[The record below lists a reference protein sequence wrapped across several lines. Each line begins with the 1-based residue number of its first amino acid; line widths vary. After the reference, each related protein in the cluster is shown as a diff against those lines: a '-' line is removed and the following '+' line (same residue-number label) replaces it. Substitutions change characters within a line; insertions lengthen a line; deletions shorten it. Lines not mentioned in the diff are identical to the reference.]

1 MARKQQKRLGKGL
14 GALLGD
20 YLPGEGE
27 GAATRDVEQLPVAQ
41 LRPNP
46 YQPRQGLDRKTL
58 DGLVASIRD
67 NGLLQPV
74 LVRPVEDGA
83 WEVVAGE
90 RRFRAVQELGWSH
103 VAAVIRDVDD
113 RTMVVLA
120 LIENLQRED
129 LNPLDEAH
137 AYRRLVDEFGLTQ
150 AQVADR
156 VGRDRST
163 IANTI
168 RLLGL
173 PDPVQ
178 KLVAAGEIS
187 AGHARAL
194 LGLEDERRVIELA
207 RAAAR
212 DGLSV
217 REVERR
223 VRQRRGR
230 DGTRRKASGRAASPH
245 ASAYAARAEQ
255 ALARALGTAV
265 RVRFEGAG
273 PGAGAGANRG
283 RIEIPFRD
291 AGDFERIVEVIVGVG
306 GIV

>member
-14 GALLGD
+14 SALLGD
-20 YLPGEGE
+20 YLPGDAAPGE
-27 GAATRDVEQLPVAQ
+27 AVELPVAQ

-46 YQPRQGLDRKTL
+46 FQPRKAVDRAAL
-58 DGLVASIRD
+58 QELVASIRE

-74 LVRPVEDGA
+74 VVRPIDGGA
-83 WEVVAGE
+83 WEIVAGE
-90 RRFRAVQELGWSH
+90 RRFRAVQELGWTH
-103 VAAVIRDVDD
+103 VPVVIRDVDD
-113 RTMVVLA
+113 RTMLVFA

-129 LNPLDEAH
+129 LNPLDEAE

-150 AQVADR
+150 SQVAQR

-173 PDPVQ
+173 PEPVRE
-178 KLVAAGEIS
+178 LLAAGKIS

-194 LGLEDERRVIELA
+194 LGLEDRARVVELA
-207 RAAAR
+207 RAAAK

-223 VRQRRGR
+223 VRQRRAGGR
-230 DGTRRKASGRAASPH
+230 RGARRAAASPR
-245 ASAYAARAEQ
+245 SNPYAARAEQ
-255 ALARALGTAV
+255 ALARALGTGV
-265 RVRFEGAG
+265 RIRLDG
-273 PGAGAGANRG
+273 PSRG
-283 RIEIPFRD
+283 RIEIAFRD
-291 AGDFERIVEVIVGVG
+291 AEDFERIVEMIVGVG

>member
-1 MARKQQKRLGKGL
+1 VARKQQKRLGKGL
-14 GALLGD
+14 SALLGD
-20 YLPGEGE
+20 YLAEDATTRSE
-27 GAATRDVEQLPVAQ
+27 ADQVATRE

-46 YQPRQGLDRKTL
+46 FQPRRAMDREGLDE
-58 DGLVASIRD
+58 LVASIKE

-74 LVRPVEDGA
+74 LVRPVADGG

-90 RRFRAVQELGWSH
+90 RRFRAVKELGWDH
-103 VAAVIRDVDD
+103 VPVVVRDVDD
-113 RTMVVLA
+113 RTMIVLA

-129 LNPLDEAH
+129 LSPLDEAH
-137 AYRRLVDEFGLTQ
+137 AYSRLVEEFGLTQ
-150 AQVADR
+150 AQVASR

-173 PDPVQ
+173 PEAVR
-178 KLVAAGEIS
+178 KLLADGEIS

-194 LGLEDERRVIELA
+194 LGLSDEKRVIDLA

-217 REVERR
+217 REVEER
-223 VRQRRGR
+223 VRQRRDTKAR
-230 DGTRRKASGRAASPH
+230 KPKAKAADTRAT
-245 ASAYAARAEQ
+245 AYAVKAEQ
-255 ALARALGTAV
+255 ALARSLGTAV
-265 RVRFEGAG
+265 RVKLDGT
-273 PGAGAGANRG
+273 NRG

-291 AGDFERIVEVIVGVG
+291 AEDFERIVEVIVGVG

>member
-20 YLPGEGE
+20 YLPGDA
-27 GAATRDVEQLPVAQ
+27 AATRDVEKLPVAQ

-74 LVRPVEDGA
+74 VVRPVGDGA

-90 RRFRAVQELGWSH
+90 RRFRAVQELGWTH
-103 VAAVIRDVDD
+103 VPAVIRDADD

-150 AQVADR
+150 SQVADR

-163 IANTI
+163 VANTI

-178 KLVAAGEIS
+178 ELVAGGAIS

-194 LGLEDERRVIELA
+194 LGLEDQKRVIELA
-207 RAAAR
+207 KAAAR

-223 VRQRRGR
+223 VRQRRSE
-230 DGTRRKASGRAASPH
+230 DGGRRKPRRRDTSPH
-245 ASAYAARAEQ
+245 TDAYTTRAEQ

-265 RVRFEGAG
+265 RVRLEGAG
-273 PGAGAGANRG
+273 ATRG

-291 AGDFERIVEVIVGVG
+291 SEDFERIVEVIVGVG
-306 GIV
+306 GVI

>member
-1 MARKQQKRLGKGL
+1 VARKQQKRLGKGL
-14 GALLGD
+14 SALLGD
-20 YLPGEGE
+20 YLPGES
-27 GAATRDVEQLPVAQ
+27 AASEAERLPIAQ

-46 YQPRQGLDRKTL
+46 FQPRQGLDRDTL
-58 DGLVASIRD
+58 DQLIASIRE

-83 WEVVAGE
+83 WEIVAGE
-90 RRFRAVQELGWSH
+90 RRFRAVQELGWTN
-103 VAAVIRDVDD
+103 VPVVVRDVDD
-113 RTMVVLA
+113 RTMLVLA

-150 AQVADR
+150 SQVAER

-168 RLLGL
+168 RLLAL
-173 PDPVQ
+173 PEPVRD
-178 KLVAAGEIS
+178 LLAAGEIS

-194 LGLEDERRVIELA
+194 LGLDDEGRVIELA
-207 RAAAR
+207 RAAAKK
-212 DGLSV
+212 GLSV

-223 VRQRRGR
+223 VRQRRGSGR
-230 DGTRRKASGRAASPH
+230 RRKTGVPAASARASG
-245 ASAYAARAEQ
+245 YAAKAEQ
-255 ALARALGTAV
+255 ALARALGTGV
-265 RVRFEGAG
+265 RVKLDGASK
-273 PGAGAGANRG
+273 G

-291 AGDFERIVEVIVGVG
+291 AEDFERIVEIIVGVG

>member
-20 YLPGEGE
+20 YLQEE
-27 GAATRDVEQLPVAQ
+27 SAEAREFEQLPVDE

-46 YQPRQGLDRKTL
+46 FQPRQGLPDESF
-58 DGLVASIRD
+58 DDLVASIRE

-74 LVRPVEDGA
+74 VARPVPEGG
-83 WEVVAGE
+83 WEIVAGE
-90 RRFRAVQELGWSH
+90 RRWRAVQVLGWSH
-103 VAAVIRDVDD
+103 VPAAVRDVDD
-113 RTMVVLA
+113 RTMIVMA

-129 LNPLDEAH
+129 LSPLDEAH
-137 AYRRLVDEFGLTQ
+137 AYRRLMDEFGLTQ
-150 AQVADR
+150 GQVAER

-163 IANTI
+163 VANTI

-173 PDPVQ
+173 PGRVRD
-178 KLVAAGEIS
+178 LLAAGKIS

-194 LGLEDERRVIELA
+194 LGLEDETRVIQLA
-207 RAAAR
+207 EAAAEQ
-212 DGLSV
+212 GLSV

-223 VRQRRGR
+223 VRQRRAKGKRSTPKAGAR
-230 DGTRRKASGRAASPH
+230 DARSAA
-245 ASAYAARAEQ
+245 YIDRAEQ

-265 RVRFEGAG
+265 RVKLDGT
-273 PGAGAGANRG
+273 NRG

-291 AGDFERIVEVIVGVG
+291 AEDFERVVEIIVGVG

>member
-20 YLPGEGE
+20 YLTEE
-27 GAATRDVEQLPVAQ
+27 GAGRGEVEQLPLED

-46 YQPRQGLDRKTL
+46 FQPRQAMDREGLAEL
-58 DGLVASIRD
+58 IASIKE

-74 LVRPVEDGA
+74 LVRPVADGG

-90 RRFRAVQELGWSH
+90 RRFRAVKELGWDH
-103 VAAVIRDVDD
+103 VPVVVRDVDD
-113 RTMVVLA
+113 RTMLVLA

-129 LNPLDEAH
+129 LSPLDEAR
-137 AYRRLVDEFGLTQ
+137 AYRRLVEEFGLTQ
-150 AQVADR
+150 AQVAER

-163 IANTI
+163 VTNTI

-173 PDPVQ
+173 PQAVRE
-178 KLVAAGEIS
+178 LLAGGEIS

-194 LGLEDERRVIELA
+194 LGLEDEKRVIDLA

-212 DGLSV
+212 ERLSV
-217 REVERR
+217 REVEER
-223 VRQRRGR
+223 VRQRR
-230 DGTRRKASGRAASPH
+230 TTKPRKPKAKAVDARSSAFAAK
-245 ASAYAARAEQ
+245 AEQ

-265 RVRFEGAG
+265 RVKLDGST
-273 PGAGAGANRG
+273 RG

-291 AGDFERIVEVIVGVG
+291 VQDFERIVELIVGVDG
-306 GIV
+306 VA

>member
-1 MARKQQKRLGKGL
+1 MAKKQQKRLGKGL
-14 GALLGD
+14 SALLGD
-20 YLPGEGE
+20 YLPEEAASRGE
-27 GAATRDVEQLPVAQ
+27 TEQVAIDK

-46 YQPRQGLDRKTL
+46 FQPRQAMDREGLEE
-58 DGLVASIRD
+58 LVASIKE

-74 LVRPVEDGA
+74 LVRPVADGG

-90 RRFRAVQELGWSH
+90 RRFRAVKELGWDR
-103 VAAVIRDVDD
+103 VPVVVRDVDD
-113 RTMVVLA
+113 RTMIVLA

-129 LNPLDEAH
+129 LSPLDEAH

-150 AQVADR
+150 AQVAAR

-163 IANTI
+163 VANTI

-173 PDPVQ
+173 PEAVRALLAD
-178 KLVAAGEIS
+178 GDIS

-194 LGLEDERRVIELA
+194 LGLSDEKRVVELA

-217 REVERR
+217 REVEER
-223 VRQRRGR
+223 VRQRR
-230 DGTRRKASGRAASPH
+230 TTTKPRKPKAQVADER
-245 ASAYAARAEQ
+245 ASAFAAKAER

-265 RVRFEGAG
+265 RVKLDGS
-273 PGAGAGANRG
+273 NRG

-291 AGDFERIVEVIVGVG
+291 AADFERVVEVIVGVG
-306 GIV
+306 GVI

>member
-1 MARKQQKRLGKGL
+1 MAVAKKQQKRLGKGL
-14 GALLGD
+14 SALLGD
-20 YLPGEGE
+20 YLPEEAASRGE
-27 GAATRDVEQLPVAQ
+27 TEQVAIDK

-46 YQPRQGLDRKTL
+46 FQPRQAMDREGLEE
-58 DGLVASIRD
+58 LVASIKE

-74 LVRPVEDGA
+74 LVRPVADGG

-90 RRFRAVQELGWSH
+90 RRFRAVKELGWDR
-103 VAAVIRDVDD
+103 VPVVVRDVDD
-113 RTMVVLA
+113 RTMIVLA

-129 LNPLDEAH
+129 LSPLDEAH

-150 AQVADR
+150 AQVAAR

-163 IANTI
+163 VANTI

-173 PDPVQ
+173 PEAVRALLAD
-178 KLVAAGEIS
+178 GDIS

-194 LGLEDERRVIELA
+194 LGLSDEKRVVELA

-217 REVERR
+217 REVEER
-223 VRQRRGR
+223 VRQRR
-230 DGTRRKASGRAASPH
+230 TTTKPRKPKAQVADER
-245 ASAYAARAEQ
+245 ASAFAAKAER

-265 RVRFEGAG
+265 RVKLDGS
-273 PGAGAGANRG
+273 NRG

-291 AGDFERIVEVIVGVG
+291 AADFERVVEVIVGVG
-306 GIV
+306 GVI

>member
-20 YLPGEGE
+20 YLPSE
-27 GAATRDVEQLPVAQ
+27 GAAAHDVEQLPVAQ

-46 YQPRQGLDRKTL
+46 FQPRQGLDRKTL
-58 DGLVASIRD
+58 DGLIASIRD

-74 LVRPVEDGA
+74 VVRPVGDGA

-90 RRFRAVQELGWSH
+90 RRFRAVQELGWTH
-103 VAAVIRDVDD
+103 VPAVIRDADD

-150 AQVADR
+150 SQVADR

-168 RLLGL
+168 RLLAL

-178 KLVAAGEIS
+178 QQVARGEIS

-194 LGLEDERRVIELA
+194 LGLEDEKRVIDLA

-223 VRQRRGR
+223 VRQRRRG
-230 DGTRRKASGRAASPH
+230 DGGRRKTAGRGTAPPAD
-245 ASAYAARAEQ
+245 AYAARAEQ

-265 RVRFEGAG
+265 RVRLE
-273 PGAGAGANRG
+273 GAGANRG

-291 AGDFERIVEVIVGVG
+291 AEDFERIVEVIVGVG
-306 GIV
+306 GII

>member
-20 YLPGEGE
+20 YLPGEG
-27 GAATRDVEQLPVAQ
+27 ASARDVEQLPVAQ

-74 LVRPVEDGA
+74 VVRPVEDGA

-178 KLVAAGEIS
+178 QLVAAGEIS

-223 VRQRRGR
+223 VRQRRSR
-230 DGTRRKASGRAASPH
+230 DGGRRKTSGRAVSPH
-245 ASAYAARAEQ
+245 ANAYAIRAEQ

-265 RVRFEGAG
+265 RVRLEGTG
-273 PGAGAGANRG
+273 TNRG

-291 AGDFERIVEVIVGVG
+291 AEDFERIVEVIVGVG

>member
-1 MARKQQKRLGKGL
+1 MAKKQQKRLGKGL
-14 GALLGD
+14 SALLGD
-20 YLPGEGE
+20 YLAEDTASRSE
-27 GAATRDVEQLPVAQ
+27 VERVSTKE

-46 YQPRQGLDRKTL
+46 FQPRQALDREGLDE
-58 DGLVASIRD
+58 LVASIKE

-74 LVRPVEDGA
+74 LVRPMADGG

-90 RRFRAVQELGWSH
+90 RRVRAVKELGWDH
-103 VAAVIRDVDD
+103 VPVVVRDVDD
-113 RTMVVLA
+113 RTMLLLA

-129 LNPLDEAH
+129 LSPLDEAH
-137 AYRRLVDEFGLTQ
+137 AYRRLVEEFDLTQ
-150 AQVADR
+150 AQVAAR

-163 IANTI
+163 VANTI

-173 PDPVQ
+173 PEAVR
-178 KLVAAGEIS
+178 KLLADGEIS

-194 LGLEDERRVIELA
+194 LGLSDEKRVVELA

-217 REVERR
+217 REVEER
-223 VRQRRGR
+223 VRQRRPAKGR
-230 DGTRRKASGRAASPH
+230 KPRAKAADPRAA
-245 ASAYAARAEQ
+245 AYAGKAEQ

-265 RVRFEGAG
+265 RVRLDGT
-273 PGAGAGANRG
+273 NRG

-291 AGDFERIVEVIVGVG
+291 AEDFERIVEIIVGVG

>member
-20 YLPGEGE
+20 YLPSE
-27 GAATRDVEQLPVAQ
+27 GAATSDVEQLPVAA

-74 LVRPVEDGA
+74 VVRPVGDGA

-90 RRFRAVQELGWSH
+90 RRFRAVQELGWTH
-103 VAAVIRDVDD
+103 VAAVIREADD

-137 AYRRLVDEFGLTQ
+137 AYRRLIDEFGLTQ
-150 AQVADR
+150 SQVADR

-168 RLLGL
+168 RLLAL
-173 PDPVQ
+173 PDAVQ
-178 KLVAAGEIS
+178 KLVAGGEIS

-194 LGLEDERRVIELA
+194 LGLEDQKRVIELA

-223 VRQRRGR
+223 VRQRRGG
-230 DGTRRKASGRAASPH
+230 DGGRRKPARRGASPQTD
-245 ASAYAARAEQ
+245 AYATRAEQ

-265 RVRFEGAG
+265 RVRLEDDGAS
-273 PGAGAGANRG
+273 RG

-291 AGDFERIVEVIVGVG
+291 ADDFERIVEVIVGVG
-306 GIV
+306 GII

>member
-20 YLPGEGE
+20 YLPDEA
-27 GAATRDVEQLPVAQ
+27 AATREVDRLPLAR

-46 YQPRQGLDRKTL
+46 YQPRQALDRKTL
-58 DGLVASIRD
+58 DNLVASIRD

-74 LVRPVEDGA
+74 VVRPVGDDG

-90 RRFRAVQELGWSH
+90 RRFQAVKELGWTH
-103 VAAVIRDVDD
+103 VPAVVREVDD

-129 LNPLDEAH
+129 LSPLDEAH
-137 AYRRLVDEFGLTQ
+137 AFRRLVDEFGLTQ
-150 AQVADR
+150 SQVAER

-163 IANTI
+163 VANTI

-173 PDPVQ
+173 PAPVHE
-178 KLVAAGEIS
+178 LLAAGAIS

-194 LGLEDERRVIELA
+194 LGLEDEKRVIELA
-207 RAAAR
+207 EAAAKH
-212 DGLSV
+212 GLSV

-223 VRQRRGR
+223 VRQRRDREG
-230 DGTRRKASGRAASPH
+230 RRKVAGRKAPAHS
-245 ASAYAARAEQ
+245 SAYAARAEQ

-265 RVRFEGAG
+265 RVRLD
-273 PGAGAGANRG
+273 GANRG

-291 AGDFERIVEVIVGVG
+291 AEDFERIVEIIVGVG